1 MRLTA
6 AHAILQSRVG
16 RQLLATFFVLV
27 ALPVVTVS
35 LLAYQLTEY
44 ALKQSAAQLGSELA
58 KTTGIQ
64 VIDRLRAAERLLTRI
79 ALFEQQGHE
88 TVVPEPGLQG
98 LFASV
103 QREPRVALPE
113 PSPLPRTALHIT
125 GAAEPQAPPTVEMV
139 VTAADVVVR
148 GRFTAEHLW
157 ENAQSGTHRIC
168 FFGPQ
173 LRMPFC
179 QGVEPP
185 AVAEEGVRTQREI
198 FFAPYFDSPA
208 WTVVTTVQPDLRRY
222 FPIGL
227 AALVGNVAAIAFFL
241 ALISSSVVL
250 RRLTQPLDALTSG
263 TRAVLRGDF
272 TGQVRIRGQR
282 SEFTDLADSFN
293 VMAAEVGRD
302 LALFRVLAQMDQA
315 IIEQKPFAEVV
326 RLMLLHL
333 RERGGDEAAGVV
345 LRSSSGAGSLL
356 LTLEPGSTA
365 LRHGSPHAGSPDP
378 IGAPPSAHHLPVAQT
393 ASQGVWLHLTQPPP
407 PGSRADRELGAFRQR
422 LAVAL
427 HAEQHEQQ
435 LRERAIRDSLTGL
448 LNRLGLQEAIE
459 QRIQACADLATPHS
473 TPFAVVYMDLDGFKE
488 VNDAFGHAV
497 GDGVLREVASR
508 LRSTLGDRALALAR
522 PAGDE
527 FVVVLTA
534 DDQGLFRTDIDAVR
548 QAMRQPF
555 NLPPHSLD
563 LGASVG
569 MALFPAH
576 GVTWDGLLGH
586 ADLAMY
592 TAKAAG
598 RNLLVEFRPALAAD
612 QAERLALRHDL
623 HQALAAQ
630 QMFVVFQ
637 PRVGARD
644 RRVASV
650 EALLRWRHP
659 DKGMVSPDVFI
670 AMAEESGFILEL
682 GLWVLRQALQQLA
695 RWRADARI
703 PVRHLSVNLSP
714 VQLADPGFPAALQ
727 ELLDEFGVEAGELE
741 LEITEGALIQDV
753 DAAAA
758 RLSALRAQG
767 VAIALDDFGVGY
779 SAMRYLSRLPFD
791 TLKID
796 KSFVFAF
803 GADRPALAIA
813 TAIVALAK
821 ALDKRVV
828 AEGVETP
835 MQADLLQALEVNEL
849 QGYLFG
855 RPQTAAELERLLEG
869 GPAHGPASRSG

>member
-44 ALKQSAAQLGSELA
+44 ALQQSAAQLGSELA
-58 KTTGIQ
+58 KTAGIQ
-64 VIDRLRAAERLLTRI
+64 VIDRLRAGERLLTRV
-79 ALFEQQGHE
+79 ALFEGGGAGP
-88 TVVPEPGLQG
+88 VMLDPGLEGVFSAVERQ
-98 LFASV
+98 A
-103 QREPRVALPE
+103 RTALPE
-113 PSPLPRTALHIT
+113 SVPHPPTALHIT
-125 GAAEPQAPPTVEMV
+125 GAAQPEAAPTVEMV
-139 VTAADVVVR
+139 VTAGGVVVR

-168 FFGPQ
+168 FSGPQ
-173 LRMPFC
+173 LATPFC
-179 QGVEPP
+179 QGVAQQSAQ
-185 AVAEEGVRTQREI
+185 AVQTQREI
-198 FFAPYFDSPA
+198 FFAPYFDSPP
-208 WTVVTTVQPDLRRY
+208 WTVVTTVRPDLRRY
-222 FPIGL
+222 FPIGV
-227 AALVGNVAAIAFFL
+227 AALVGNVAAIAFLL
-241 ALISSSVVL
+241 ALIASSVVL

-272 TGQVRIRGQR
+272 TGQVRIHGKR

-293 VMAAEVGRD
+293 VMADEVGRD

-315 IIEQKPFAEVV
+315 IIEQQPFDEVV

-333 RERGGDEAAGVV
+333 QARRQDGATGVV
-345 LRSSSGAGSLL
+345 LWSSEAADPLL
-356 LTLEPGSTA
+356 LTLAPGGEA
-365 LRHGSPHAGSPDP
+365 LQQEGIDVDSAEAAGH
-378 IGAPPSAHHLPVAQT
+378 PPAGHDLPVAQLGG
-393 ASQGVWLHLTQPPP
+393 QRVWLRLPQPPAP
-407 PGSRADRELGAFRQR
+407 SSRAERELGAFRQR

-427 HAEQHEQQ
+427 HAEQHERQ
-435 LRERAIRDSLTGL
+435 LRERATHDSLTGL
-448 LNRLGLQEAIE
+448 LNRLGLLEAIE
-459 QRIQACADLATPHS
+459 QQIRAATDGTAQP
-473 TPFAVVYMDLDGFKE
+473 PFAVVYMDLDGFKE
-488 VNDAFGHAV
+488 INDAFGHSV
-497 GDGVLREVASR
+497 GDRVLREVASR
-508 LRSTLGDRALALAR
+508 LHRAAGPRALAMAR

-527 FVVVLTA
+527 FVFVLPA
-534 DDQGLFRTDIDAVR
+534 DAAGLFRADIDAVM
-548 QAMRQPF
+548 QSLRQPVSV
-555 NLPPHSLD
+555 PPHLLD
-563 LGASVG
+563 LGASLGV
-569 MALFPAH
+569 ALFPAH
-576 GVTWDGLLGH
+576 GATPDELLGH

-598 RNLLVEFRPALAAD
+598 RNLLVEFQPALAAG

-623 HQALAAQ
+623 HHALAAQ

-644 RRVASV
+644 RHVASV
-650 EALLRWRHP
+650 EALVRWRHP
-659 DKGMVSPDVFI
+659 EKGMVPPDTFI
-670 AMAEESGFILEL
+670 AMAEESGLILEL

-695 RWRADARI
+695 RWRADPRV

-714 VQLADPGFPAALQ
+714 VQLADPGFPAALHA
-727 ELLDEFGVEAGELE
+727 LMDEFVIEPGELE

-753 DAAAA
+753 DVAVE
-758 RLSALRAQG
+758 RLSALRARG

-779 SAMRYLSRLPFD
+779 SAMRYLNRLPFD

-803 GADRPALAIA
+803 GVDRPALAIA

-828 AEGVETP
+828 AEGVETQ

-855 RPQTAAELERLLEG
+855 KPQTAAELARLWETVDG
-869 GPAHGPASRSG
+869 VPPSPA